1 MIKIAIADDSEA
13 FLREAERLVKKYMET
28 SACTF
33 QITSY
38 PEPLA
43 LTASIAEGERFDIY
57 LLDIEMPGANGID
70 VAGEIRQFQP
80 VAVIIFL
87 TAYIEY
93 AAKGYTVYALRYILK
108 SKMAEELPEA
118 LEAALSALA
127 NADNACLT
135 LSRYNNITRIF
146 YRDIVYVRKDSRSL
160 RIVTTEQGSL
170 SDSRGIKELFETLH
184 DPRFTFTD
192 RSCFVNLDFARAID
206 GNWMV
211 MKNGERLPVS
221 RPMMPKVKEAI
232 MGLWGG

>member
-13 FLREAERLVKKYMET
+13 LLREAERLVKKYMET

-93 AAKGYTVYALRYILK
+93 AVKGYTVGALRYILK
-108 SKMAEELPEA
+108 PRMAEELPEA
-118 LEAALSALA
+118 LEAALKALA
-127 NADNACLT
+127 GADSACLT
-135 LSRYNNITRIF
+135 LSRYNNITRVL
-146 YRDIVYVRKDSRSL
+146 YRDIIYVRKDSRSL
-160 RIVTTEQGSL
+160 RIVTTEQGYL
-170 SDSRGIKELFETLH
+170 SDSRGIKELFEALH

-211 MKNGERLPVS
+211 MKNGERLPIS